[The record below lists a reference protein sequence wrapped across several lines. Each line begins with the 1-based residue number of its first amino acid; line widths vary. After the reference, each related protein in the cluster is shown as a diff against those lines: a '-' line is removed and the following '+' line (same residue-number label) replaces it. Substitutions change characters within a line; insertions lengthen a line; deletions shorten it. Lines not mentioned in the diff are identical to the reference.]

1 MRIRF
6 VNPSSYSMVG
16 MLWVVAARACD
27 NFAELGLEVGSQSQ
41 LGRPFMVVDPA
52 RKEWRMLL
60 RTLGTAIAILL
71 FAGSPLFAAPKTNK
85 LPAHCDRA
93 CLIRTMNDYVAALV
107 AHEPSRIPLSPR
119 VEFVENTVPMHPGDG
134 LWKTADEFPT
144 TFKIYVPDPISQEVG
159 FLCVMRA
166 DNEPIEAGFRLKVRH
181 GEIVAAEHLWAG
193 DLKPANL
200 KNLETPRPG
209 LSAAVS
215 LAERVPRAEML
226 QIAGTYYIAVTT
238 ADANEAP
245 FAADCERHENG
256 LQTTGNPPPATP
268 GRATMGSLGCAAQLK
283 THVMDYIKRIEPR
296 RVMIAD
302 PETGLVMGFSQF
314 RHPMTENTEEIVGV
328 PGVTSVPMNFK
339 PFDNVA
345 VHVFKISGGKIH
357 EIEALGHS
365 GMPFNSPT
373 GWEHFPDHG
382 D

>member
-1 MRIRF
+1 LKT
-6 VNPSSYSMVG
+6 VG
-16 MLWVVAARACD
+16 RAI
-27 NFAELGLEVGSQSQ
+27 V
-41 LGRPFMVVDPA
+41 
-52 RKEWRMLL
+52 
-60 RTLGTAIAILL
+60 ILL
-71 FAGSPLFAAPKTNK
+71 LANSPLFAAPKTNK
-85 LPAHCDRA
+85 LPTHCDRT
-93 CLIRTMNDYVAALV
+93 CLINTMDNYVAALV
-107 AHEPSRIPLSPR
+107 AHDPSRIPLSPR
-119 VEFVENTVPMHPGDG
+119 VEFVENTVPMQPGDG
-134 LWKTADEFPT
+134 LWKTADGLPT

-166 DNEPIEAGFRLKVRH
+166 ANEPIEAGFRLKVRH

-193 DLKPANL
+193 GLKPTNL

-209 LSAAVS
+209 LLAAVPPS
-215 LAERVPRAEML
+215 ERVPRAEML
-226 QIAGTYYIAVTT
+226 KIAGTYYTAVTT
-238 ADANEAP
+238 ADANDAP
-245 FAADCERHENG
+245 FAADCERRENG
-256 LQTTGNPPPATP
+256 VQTTGNPPPATP

-328 PGVTSVPMNFK
+328 PGVSSVPMNFK